1 MGEDGLVFQAL
12 QSQQGIRAPTDF
24 SSVLK
29 QVISLHHMN
38 NEYFWMP
45 PALGR
50 RLFIIFD
57 LSKEINYPT
66 GEWKAL
72 THAGMKMILS
82 KHAWGH
88 SPTMVTA
95 VTNFP
100 PVEVAEGMSIGFLL
114 SSSQK

>member
-12 QSQQGIRAPTDF
+12 QSQRGIRALTDF
-24 SSVLK
+24 SFVLK

-38 NEYFWMP
+38 NEYSWMP
-45 PALGR
+45 PAMGR

-72 THAGMKMILS
+72 THAGVKPILS

-95 VTNFP
+95 VTNF
-100 PVEVAEGMSIGFLL
+100 S
-114 SSSQK
+114 